1 MPSVPLVDIAS
12 KSRGERELAD
22 TVFGVKPNRH
32 LIYEAVRHFLA
43 GRRRGTHAT
52 KTRGLVSG
60 GGRKPWR
67 QKGTGRAR
75 VGSIR
80 TPIWRGGGTVFGPQP
95 RDYSFKLSGKVLR
108 GALRSALSL
117 RATQGG
123 VTVVKEFEL
132 ESPSTKRLKEQLDG
146 LGLTSKPSRV
156 LLVDVKPSRELV
168 LSARNLPRV
177 EVRSVASLHT
187 YQVLAAK
194 HVVLSEEAV
203 THLEQR
209 LGS

>member
-1 MPSVPLVDIAS
+1 MPSVPLVDITS

-22 TVFGVKPNRH
+22 AVFGVKPNRH

-60 GGRKPWR
+60 GGKKPWR

-75 VGSIR
+75 TGSIR
-80 TPIWRGGGTVFGPQP
+80 NPIWRGGGTVFGPQP
-95 RDYSFKLSGKVLR
+95 RDHSFKLSGKVQR

-123 VTVVKEFEL
+123 VTVVREFEL
-132 ESPSTKRLKEQLDG
+132 ESPSTKRLKEQLNG
-146 LGLTSKPSRV
+146 LGLTSRV
-156 LLVDVKPSRELV
+156 LLLDVKPSRELV
-168 LSARNLPRV
+168 LSARNLPSV
-177 EVRSVASLHT
+177 DVRSVASLHT
-187 YQVLAAK
+187 YQILAAK
-194 HVVLSEEAV
+194 HIVLSEDAV
-203 THLEQR
+203 TQLEQR

>member
-22 TVFGVKPNRH
+22 AVFGVKPNRH

-43 GRRRGTHAT
+43 ARRRGTHAT

-60 GGRKPWR
+60 SGRKLWR

-80 TPIWRGGGTVFGPQP
+80 DPLWRGGGTVFGPQP
-95 RDYSFKLSGKVLR
+95 RDYSFKLPGKVQK

-123 VTVVKEFEL
+123 MTVVKEFEL
-132 ESPSTKRLKEQLDG
+132 DSPSTKRLKEQLEG
-146 LGLTSKPSRV
+146 LGLCSRV

-168 LSARNLPRV
+168 LSARNLPTV
-177 EVRSVASLHT
+177 EVRSVAALHT
-187 YQVLAAK
+187 YEVLAAK
-194 HVVLSEEAV
+194 HLVLSEEAA
-203 THLEQR
+203 TQLEQR
-209 LGS
+209 LSS

>member
-12 KSRGERELAD
+12 KSRSERELAD
-22 TVFGVKPNRH
+22 AVFGVKPNRH

-52 KTRGLVSG
+52 KTRGLISG

-75 VGSIR
+75 TGSIR
-80 TPIWRGGGTVFGPQP
+80 NPIWRGGGTTFGPQP
-95 RDYSFKLSGKVLR
+95 RDHSFKLSGKVQR

-123 VTVVKEFEL
+123 VTVVTEFEL

-146 LGLTSKPSRV
+146 LGLTSRV
-156 LLVDVKPSRELV
+156 LLVDVKPARELV
-168 LSARNLPRV
+168 LSARNLPSV
-177 EVRSVASLHT
+177 DVRSAASLHT

-194 HVVLSEEAV
+194 HVVLSEEAA
-203 THLEQR
+203 TQLEQR

>member
-1 MPSVPLVDIAS
+1 MPSVPRVDIAS

-22 TVFGVKPNRH
+22 AVFGVKPNRH

-52 KTRGLVSG
+52 KTRGVVSG

-80 TPIWRGGGTVFGPQP
+80 TPIWRGGGTVFGPEP
-95 RDYSFKLSGKVLR
+95 RDYSFKLPGKVQR

-117 RATQGG
+117 RATQGS
-123 VTVVKEFEL
+123 VTVVKELAL
-132 ESPSTKRLKEQLDG
+132 ESPSTKRLKAQLDG
-146 LGLTSKPSRV
+146 LGLTSRV

-168 LSARNLPRV
+168 LSARNLPSV
-177 EVRSVASLHT
+177 DVRSVASLHT
-187 YQVLAAK
+187 YQVLAAR
-194 HVVLSEEAV
+194 HVVFSEEAV
-203 THLEQR
+203 TQLEQR

>member
-12 KSRGERELAD
+12 KSHGERVLAD
-22 TVFGVKPNRH
+22 AVFGVKPNRH

-52 KTRGLVSG
+52 KTRGLVAG

-75 VGSIR
+75 TGSIR
-80 TPIWRGGGTVFGPQP
+80 NPIWRGGGTVFGPQP
-95 RDYSFKLSGKVLR
+95 RDHSFKLAGKVQR

-123 VTVVKEFEL
+123 VTVVTEFEL

-146 LGLTSKPSRV
+146 LGLTSRV
-156 LLVDVKPSRELV
+156 LLVDVKPTRELV
-168 LSARNLPRV
+168 LSARNLPSV
-177 EVRSVASLHT
+177 DVRSVASLHT

-194 HVVLSEEAV
+194 QIVLSEGAATE
-203 THLEQR
+203 LEQR